1 MNPEMLR
8 KLERIKYAYAI
19 QTRLYRK
26 DLKRLGICI
35 NCEKRRVRNG
45 HSACPKCLARKRS
58 LRKRVTQ

>member
-26 DLKRLGICI
+26 DLKRT
-35 NCEKRRVRNG
+35 VS
-45 HSACPKCLARKRS
+45 HP
-58 LRKRVTQ
+58 